1 MSVMDLV
8 KHAKAY
14 GTSILT
20 VGLAI
25 AAITVGSSTSYAQRN
40 SLEQYTGIWEV
51 DEIGGFLVSDRKGYW
66 EIKQSGESLNILIP
80 GENLTFQNVVPRD
93 FKIRTSEERPAEDD
107 TSLEKYTLDILFSET
122 SFRGMLETPGANYE
136 VTGELTSTYRQ
147 YRKELTK
154 LRKFRNSASG
164 QIATLVENNDALEG
178 AKSSLQAKLEK
189 TKRSLIENQMLLDK
203 KKHELET
210 TKKSLGAKI
219 KAVKKAAPQ
228 IDVGSLRRSYRVRFP
243 AELKSAPKKQA
254 RSYLKLSANEPVIYL
269 VQIPRSDWAFIA
281 TSKGKLGYIKAAS
294 LEEVRGSN
302 PPPIVRPTA
311 PNKGPTRSS
320 SPPANKA
327 IIISEPSWDPG
338 QEGRRMTVAAAGFLT
353 LSGTVKTS
361 QPVQS
366 LKINQKPETVSRD
379 GRFQTFL
386 NISSSQPMEI
396 VAVLLDGRSVKLTF
410 DLVVRSP

>member
-1 MSVMDLV
+1 MKLV

-14 GTSILT
+14 GASILT

-25 AAITVGSSTSYAQRN
+25 AAITVGSSSSYAQRS
-40 SLEQYTGIWEV
+40 SLEQYTGIWAV
-51 DEIGGFLVSDRKGYW
+51 DEIGGLLVRDRKGFW
-66 EIKQSGESLNILIP
+66 EIKQAGKSLKILIP
-80 GENLTFQNVVPRD
+80 GENLTFHNVVPRD
-93 FKIRTSEERPAEDD
+93 FKIRTSEERPAEDG

-122 SFRGMLETPGANYE
+122 GFRGLLETPSANYE
-136 VTGELTSTYRQ
+136 VTGELTSTSRQ

-154 LRKFRNSASG
+154 LRKFQNSASG
-164 QIATLVENNDALEG
+164 QIANLVEKKDVLEG
-178 AKSSLQAKLEK
+178 AKNSLQAELNK
-189 TKRSLIENQMLLDK
+189 TKKSLMENQTLLDK

-210 TKKSLGAKI
+210 TKKSLEAKV
-219 KAVKKAAPQ
+219 KAAKKAAPQ
-228 IDVGSLRRSYRVRFP
+228 IDVRSLRSSYRVRFP

-254 RSYLKLSANEPVIYL
+254 RSYLKLSANEPVIIL
-269 VQIPRSDWAFIA
+269 VEIPRSDWAFIA

-294 LEEVRGSN
+294 LEETRGNN
-302 PPPIVRPTA
+302 PPPIVRPTP
-311 PNKGPTRSS
+311 PNKGKARSP
-320 SPPANKA
+320 SPPPNKA
-327 IIISEPSWDPG
+327 IVISEPSWDPG

-353 LSGTVKTS
+353 LSGTVKTN

-386 NISSSQPMEI
+386 NISSSQRMEI
-396 VAVLLDGRSVKLTF
+396 VAVLMNGRSEKLTF